1 MKKIISGCVF
11 FYTNSL
17 TPYKAAAASQK
28 TLLAL
33 GRAILLLWCLVNV
46 TSAQQ
51 NNKPVYNV
59 DIPAQPLIE
68 SLHALSTQTETL
80 FLFPYRLVEQRQGNA
95 VKGQLTTQQAL
106 DRLLQGSGL
115 HGVPTSEGVMT
126 IFDSKSHSKNRLGDQ
141 DMKTRKHLLASTIA
155 FFIGGNATSVIGQ
168 EAGSGQETEG
178 GFVLEEIVVTATSEK
193 RVCRIRR

>member
-33 GRAILLLWCLVNV
+33 GRAIVLLWCLVNV

-59 DIPAQPLIE
+59 DKYLFSVYIDSSCCLIYE
-68 SLHALSTQTETL
+68 NL
-80 FLFPYRLVEQRQGNA
+80 
-95 VKGQLTTQQAL
+95 
-106 DRLLQGSGL
+106 
-115 HGVPTSEGVMT
+115 
-126 IFDSKSHSKNRLGDQ
+126 
-141 DMKTRKHLLASTIA
+141 
-155 FFIGGNATSVIGQ
+155 
-168 EAGSGQETEG
+168 
-178 GFVLEEIVVTATSEK
+178 
-193 RVCRIRR
+193 